1 MENDNHYLHFSRPD
15 DLSLYE
21 PFDDAI
27 LFLKGCGLKVKARQE
42 TKREIWKL
50 NEVEICIDTWPW
62 LPTFI
67 EIEGPTEE
75 SVWRIANKLGF
86 RKDQAKFGS
95 VDTAESK
102 NRPKCRVV

>member
-1 MENDNHYLHFSRPD
+1 MENDNHYLHFGRPD

-50 NEVEICIDTWPW
+50 GGVEICIDTWPW

-75 SVWRIANKLGF
+75 SVWETANKLGF
-86 RKDQAKFGS
+86 RED
-95 VDTAESK
+95 
-102 NRPKCRVV
+102 